1 MIYSAGRR
9 DWNADDIHRWNIKME
24 YKHIPLA
31 ESYISFQEI
40 PYHNRLFITD
50 TVTTE
55 AIEPVEHAI
64 EQSGA
69 SFHVGKCISVTLQF

>member
-1 MIYSAGRR
+1 
-9 DWNADDIHRWNIKME
+9 ME

-64 EQSGA
+64 EQSDA
-69 SFHVGKCISVTLQF
+69 SFHVGKGISVTLQFWVKSVGSFLVVWCICL